1 MLSEVVLALFVA
13 QAGSASSP
21 ARQTVPAERHV
32 GTASRALVRTQ
43 GVSRDAS
50 PPARRATA
58 RLAPEPAPHQ
68 QMRSLEYQ
76 ARVNMILYPGRF
88 DRSEVALTQPAAT
101 RLKRGQ

>member
-1 MLSEVVLALFVA
+1 MLSAVVLALFVA
-13 QAGSASSP
+13 QSAPASSA
-21 ARQTVPAERHV
+21 ARQTVPAERHA

-43 GVSRDAS
+43 DVSRDAS

-58 RLAPEPAPHQ
+58 RLAPEPAHQ
-68 QMRSLEYQ
+68 QMKSLEYQ

-101 RLKRGQ
+101 PLKRGQ